1 MKCNFDNKKAAD
13 MPTNCSAA
21 LTQIIMKGEQS
32 LPIMNISNI
41 SKEKYMM
48 DRNLS
53 DISGNVNNL
62 IIANIQIRQDDEGRY
77 CLNDCHRASGMS
89 ETKRPGN
96 WLKNAQTVELINEL
110 GDARIIASDKLVNPV
125 NVIKGGNNQGT
136 YVVKELVYA
145 YAMWISPAFH
155 LKVIRAYDDLVHGKY
170 QPVVNLDDP
179 AFLRNT
185 LLTYTE
191 KCMMLENENNALK
204 PKADGFDRIAT
215 ADGSLCI
222 TDAAKNLQMGPKEL
236 FFYLNSHEW
245 IYRRTG
251 NRNWLAYQDKIKQG
265 LLEHKVTEVSL
276 SDGTSRISEQVRITP
291 KGLTRLSEMFS
302 NHV

>member
-1 MKCNFDNKKAAD
+1 MDQNLN
-13 MPTNCSAA
+13 TNSHEPFHSFSH
-21 LTQIIMKGEQS
+21 QK
-32 LPIMNISNI
+32 
-41 SKEKYMM
+41 
-48 DRNLS
+48 
-53 DISGNVNNL
+53 L
-62 IIANIQIRQDDEGRY
+62 IIANTKIRQDDEGRY

-110 GDARIIASDKLVNPV
+110 GDAKIIASDKLVNPV

-155 LKVIRAYDDLVHGKY
+155 LKVIRAYDDLVQGKY
-170 QPVVNLDDP
+170 QPVGHFQIP
-179 AFLRNT
+179 QSYPEALR
-185 LLTYTE
+185 LAADQAE
-191 KCMMLENENNALK
+191 QIKELK
-204 PKADGFDRIAT
+204 PKADGFDRIAA

-222 TDAAKNLQMGPKEL
+222 TDVAKNLQMGPKEL

-251 NRNWLAYQDKIKQG
+251 NKNWLAYQDKIKQG

-276 SDGTSRISEQVRITP
+276 SDGTGRISEQVRITP

>member
-1 MKCNFDNKKAAD
+1 
-13 MPTNCSAA
+13 
-21 LTQIIMKGEQS
+21 
-32 LPIMNISNI
+32 MNISNI

-48 DRNLS
+48 DRKLS
-53 DISGNVNNL
+53 DISGNVNDL
-62 IIANIQIRQDDEGRY
+62 IIANTKIRQDDEGRY
-77 CLNDCHRASGMS
+77 CLNDCHRASGMGDS
-89 ETKRPGN
+89 KRPSK
-96 WLKNAQTVELINEL
+96 WLRNTQTQELIETLETAENSQSPNL
-110 GDARIIASDKLVNPV
+110 GFGKKPLFFV
-125 NVIKGGNNQGT
+125 NVVKGSNNAGI

-155 LKVIRAYDDLVHGKY
+155 MKVIRAYDDLVQGKY
-170 QPVVNLDDP
+170 HPVVNLDDP
-179 AFLRNT
+179 VFLRNT

-191 KCMMLENENNALK
+191 KCMMLESENNALK
-204 PKADGFDRIAT
+204 PKADGFDRIAM

-222 TDAAKNLQMGPKEL
+222 TDAAKSLQMGPKEL

-251 NRNWLAYQDKIKQG
+251 NKNWLAYQNKIKQG

>member
-32 LPIMNISNI
+32 LPTMNISNI
-41 SKEKYMM
+41 SKEKYMI

-53 DISGNVNNL
+53 DNSGNVNNL

-77 CLNDCHRASGMS
+77 CLNDFHRASGGERKNGPS
-89 ETKRPGN
+89 Y
-96 WLKNAQTVELINEL
+96 WLENKQTVELVKEITDT
-110 GDARIIASDKLVNPV
+110 GISVSPT
-125 NVIKGGNNQGT
+125 NVIKGGIEQGT

-155 LKVIRAYDDLVHGKY
+155 LKVIRAYDDLVQGKY

-222 TDAAKNLQMGPKEL
+222 TDAAKTLQIGPKEL

-251 NRNWLAYQDKIKQG
+251 NKNWLAYQDKIKQG

-276 SDGTSRISEQVRITP
+276 SDGTGRISEQVRITP

>member
-1 MKCNFDNKKAAD
+1 MDQNLN
-13 MPTNCSAA
+13 TNSHEPFHSFSH
-21 LTQIIMKGEQS
+21 QE
-32 LPIMNISNI
+32 
-41 SKEKYMM
+41 
-48 DRNLS
+48 
-53 DISGNVNNL
+53 L
-62 IIANIQIRQDDEGRY
+62 IIANIKIRQDDEGRY

-125 NVIKGGNNQGT
+125 NIIKGGNNQGT

-155 LKVIRAYDDLVHGKY
+155 LKVIRAYDDLVQGKY

-251 NRNWLAYQDKIKQG
+251 NKNWLAYQDKIKQG

-276 SDGTSRISEQVRITP
+276 SDGTGRISEQVRITP

>member
-1 MKCNFDNKKAAD
+1 MDQNLNKNSHE
-13 MPTNCSAA
+13 PFHSFPH
-21 LTQIIMKGEQS
+21 QE
-32 LPIMNISNI
+32 
-41 SKEKYMM
+41 
-48 DRNLS
+48 
-53 DISGNVNNL
+53 L
-62 IIANIQIRQDDEGRY
+62 IIANTKIRQDDEGRY

-96 WLKNAQTVELINEL
+96 WLKNAQTVELIDEL
-110 GDARIIASDKLVNPV
+110 SSARIIAVPQNATTEILVSPV
-125 NVIKGGNNQGT
+125 NTINGGNDRGT

-155 LKVIRAYDDLVHGKY
+155 LKVIRAYDDLVQGKY
-170 QPVVNLDDP
+170 QPVGHFQIP
-179 AFLRNT
+179 QSYPEALR
-185 LLTYTE
+185 LAADQAE
-191 KCMMLENENNALK
+191 QIKELK

-251 NRNWLAYQDKIKQG
+251 NKNWLAYQDKIRQG

-276 SDGTSRISEQVRITP
+276 SDGTGRISEQVRITP

>member
-1 MKCNFDNKKAAD
+1 MGTRATVERVINGGKA
-13 MPTNCSAA
+13 
-21 LTQIIMKGEQS
+21 
-32 LPIMNISNI
+32 
-41 SKEKYMM
+41 KEY
-48 DRNLS
+48 
-53 DISGNVNNL
+53 
-62 IIANIQIRQDDEGRY
+62 Y
-77 CLNDCHRASGMS
+77 LNRKQAIFITTKS
-89 ETKRPGN
+89 ETKD
-96 WLKNAQTVELINEL
+96 AINVTIE
-110 GDARIIASDKLVNPV
+110 IIKKFEAYERGEITSFQIPQSYSEALRLAADQAEQ
-125 NVIKGGNNQGT
+125 IK
-136 YVVKELVYA
+136 E
-145 YAMWISPAFH
+145 
-155 LKVIRAYDDLVHGKY
+155 
-170 QPVVNLDDP
+170 
-179 AFLRNT
+179 
-185 LLTYTE
+185 
-191 KCMMLENENNALK
+191 LK

-251 NRNWLAYQDKIKQG
+251 NKNWLAYQDKIKQG

>member
-1 MKCNFDNKKAAD
+1 MDQNLN
-13 MPTNCSAA
+13 TNSHEPFHSFSH
-21 LTQIIMKGEQS
+21 QE
-32 LPIMNISNI
+32 
-41 SKEKYMM
+41 
-48 DRNLS
+48 
-53 DISGNVNNL
+53 L
-62 IIANIQIRQDDEGRY
+62 IIANTKIRQDDEGRY

-89 ETKRPGN
+89 NSKKPSEWLRNNQTQELIETLETAENSQSGN
-96 WLKNAQTVELINEL
+96 SRFGGKPPFSENVVKGGNVELINEL

-155 LKVIRAYDDLVHGKY
+155 LKVIRAYDDLVQGKY
-170 QPVVNLDDP
+170 HPVVNLDDP
-179 AFLRNT
+179 VFLRNT

-191 KCMMLENENNALK
+191 KCMMLESENNALK

-251 NRNWLAYQDKIKQG
+251 NKNWLAYQDKIKQG

>member
-1 MKCNFDNKKAAD
+1 MNFLFKQLLSKLYNFWF
-13 MPTNCSAA
+13 
-21 LTQIIMKGEQS
+21 S
-32 LPIMNISNI
+32 LSN
-41 SKEKYMM
+41 
-48 DRNLS
+48 
-53 DISGNVNNL
+53 
-62 IIANIQIRQDDEGRY
+62 
-77 CLNDCHRASGMS
+77 
-89 ETKRPGN
+89 
-96 WLKNAQTVELINEL
+96 
-110 GDARIIASDKLVNPV
+110 LV
-125 NVIKGGNNQGT
+125 Q
-136 YVVKELVYA
+136 
-145 YAMWISPAFH
+145 
-155 LKVIRAYDDLVHGKY
+155 GKY
-170 QPVVNLDDP
+170 HPVVNLDDP

-191 KCMMLENENNALK
+191 KCMMLESENNALK

-222 TDAAKNLQMGPKEL
+222 TDAAKNLQMRPKEL

-251 NRNWLAYQDKIKQG
+251 NKNWLAYQDKIKQG

>member
-1 MKCNFDNKKAAD
+1 MDQNLN
-13 MPTNCSAA
+13 TNSHEPFHSFSHQE
-21 LTQIIMKGEQS
+21 LI
-32 LPIMNISNI
+32 ISNT
-41 SKEKYMM
+41 K
-48 DRNLS
+48 
-53 DISGNVNNL
+53 
-62 IIANIQIRQDDEGRY
+62 IRQDDEGRY

-89 ETKRPGN
+89 ESKRPSN
-96 WLKNAQTVELINEL
+96 WVRTQSTKDLIKTLETAENSQSSNL
-110 GDARIIASDKLVNPV
+110 SFGGKQPFPV
-125 NVIKGGNNQGT
+125 NVVKGSNDAGI

-155 LKVIRAYDDLVHGKY
+155 LKVIRAYDDLVQGKY
-170 QPVVNLDDP
+170 QPVGHFQIP
-179 AFLRNT
+179 QSYPEALR
-185 LLTYTE
+185 LAADQAE
-191 KCMMLENENNALK
+191 QINELK

>member
-1 MKCNFDNKKAAD
+1 
-13 MPTNCSAA
+13 
-21 LTQIIMKGEQS
+21 
-32 LPIMNISNI
+32 
-41 SKEKYMM
+41 
-48 DRNLS
+48 
-53 DISGNVNNL
+53 
-62 IIANIQIRQDDEGRY
+62 
-77 CLNDCHRASGMS
+77 
-89 ETKRPGN
+89 
-96 WLKNAQTVELINEL
+96 
-110 GDARIIASDKLVNPV
+110 
-125 NVIKGGNNQGT
+125 
-136 YVVKELVYA
+136 
-145 YAMWISPAFH
+145 MWISPAFH
-155 LKVIRAYDDLVHGKY
+155 LKVIRAYDDLVQGKY
-170 QPVVNLDDP
+170 QPVGHFQIP
-179 AFLRNT
+179 QSYPEALR
-185 LLTYTE
+185 LAADQAE
-191 KCMMLENENNALK
+191 QINELK

>member
-1 MKCNFDNKKAAD
+1 M
-13 MPTNCSAA
+13 
-21 LTQIIMKGEQS
+21 
-32 LPIMNISNI
+32 PIMNISNI

-48 DRNLS
+48 DRKLS

-62 IIANIQIRQDDEGRY
+62 IIANTKIRQDDEGRY
-77 CLNDCHRASGMS
+77 CLNDCHRASGMGDS
-89 ETKRPGN
+89 KRPSK
-96 WLKNAQTVELINEL
+96 WLRNTQTQELIETLETAENSQSPNL
-110 GDARIIASDKLVNPV
+110 GFGRKPLFFV
-125 NVIKGGNNQGT
+125 NVVRGSNNAGI

-155 LKVIRAYDDLVHGKY
+155 MKVIRAYDDLVQGKY

-179 AFLRNT
+179 VFLRNT

-191 KCMMLENENNALK
+191 KCMMLESENNALK
-204 PKADGFDRIAT
+204 PKADGFDRIAM

-222 TDAAKNLQMGPKEL
+222 TDAAKSLQMGPKEL

-251 NRNWLAYQDKIKQG
+251 NKNWLAYQNKINQG

-302 NHV
+302 NHVYT

>member
-1 MKCNFDNKKAAD
+1 MDQNLN
-13 MPTNCSAA
+13 TNSHEPFHSFSH
-21 LTQIIMKGEQS
+21 QE
-32 LPIMNISNI
+32 
-41 SKEKYMM
+41 
-48 DRNLS
+48 
-53 DISGNVNNL
+53 L
-62 IIANIQIRQDDEGRY
+62 IIVNTKIRQDKEGRY
-77 CLNDCHRASGMS
+77 CLNDCHKASGGERKNGPS
-89 ETKRPGN
+89 Y
-96 WLKNAQTVELINEL
+96 WLENKQTVELVKEITDT
-110 GDARIIASDKLVNPV
+110 GISVSPT
-125 NVIKGGNNQGT
+125 NVIKGGIEQGT

-155 LKVIRAYDDLVHGKY
+155 LKVIRAYDDLVQGKY

-179 AFLRNT
+179 VFLRNT

-251 NRNWLAYQDKIKQG
+251 NKNWLAYQDKIKQG

>member
-1 MKCNFDNKKAAD
+1 
-13 MPTNCSAA
+13 
-21 LTQIIMKGEQS
+21 
-32 LPIMNISNI
+32 MNISNI

-48 DRNLS
+48 DRKLS

-62 IIANIQIRQDDEGRY
+62 IIANTKIRQDDEGRY
-77 CLNDCHRASGMS
+77 CLNDCHRASGMGDS
-89 ETKRPGN
+89 KRPSK
-96 WLKNAQTVELINEL
+96 WLRNTQTQELIETLETAENSQSPNL
-110 GDARIIASDKLVNPV
+110 GFGRKPLFFV
-125 NVIKGGNNQGT
+125 NVVRGSNNAGI

-155 LKVIRAYDDLVHGKY
+155 MKVIRAYDDLVQGKY

-179 AFLRNT
+179 VFLRNT

-191 KCMMLENENNALK
+191 KCMMLESENNALK
-204 PKADGFDRIAT
+204 PKADGFDRIAM

-222 TDAAKNLQMGPKEL
+222 TDAAKSLQMGPKEL

-251 NRNWLAYQDKIKQG
+251 NKNWLAYQNKINQG

-302 NHV
+302 NHVYT

>member
-1 MKCNFDNKKAAD
+1 MDQNLN
-13 MPTNCSAA
+13 TNSHEPFHSFSH
-21 LTQIIMKGEQS
+21 QE
-32 LPIMNISNI
+32 
-41 SKEKYMM
+41 
-48 DRNLS
+48 
-53 DISGNVNNL
+53 L
-62 IIANIQIRQDDEGRY
+62 IIANTKIRQDDKGRY
-77 CLNDCHRASGMS
+77 CLNDCHRASGMG

-96 WLKNAQTVELINEL
+96 WLKNAQTVELIDEL
-110 GDARIIASDKLVNPV
+110 SSARIIAVPQNATTEILVSPV
-125 NVIKGGNNQGT
+125 NTINGGNDRGT

-155 LKVIRAYDDLVHGKY
+155 LKVIRAYDDLVQGKY

-222 TDAAKNLQMGPKEL
+222 TDAAKTLQMGPKEL

-251 NRNWLAYQDKIKQG
+251 NKNWLAYQDKIKQG

-276 SDGTSRISEQVRITP
+276 SDGTGRISEQVRITP